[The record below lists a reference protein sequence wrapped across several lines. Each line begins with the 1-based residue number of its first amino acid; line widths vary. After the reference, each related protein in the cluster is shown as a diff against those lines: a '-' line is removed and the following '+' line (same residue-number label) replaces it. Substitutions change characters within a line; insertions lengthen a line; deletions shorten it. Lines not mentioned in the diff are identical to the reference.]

1 MSTTSNMVIDND
13 ILPDPSTKAFYSSL
27 FQSFSLIFL
36 SEIADR
42 TFILVL
48 IYSMKMHWLPLILD
62 SLGAMFFMNIL
73 AIAVGC
79 MVPLLFVKSIV
90 DWIGFCC
97 FLGFGLLNLHEGF
110 TKESKTVS
118 EEFKEEINTNNDQY
132 SRLNEANEENKAGK
146 SLGGLCVELFT
157 FLVLSELGD
166 KSQIATITIAAVY
179 NTYGVIIGTTLAY
192 FGTILIAT
200 FIGHSIGHYI
210 TERMMCIVGGFLFL
224 AFALEILISKLF
236 L

>member
-1 MSTTSNMVIDND
+1 MIDND
-13 ILPDPSTKAFYSSL
+13 IVPDPSTKAFYSSL
-27 FQSFSLIFL
+27 FQSFSIIFL

-79 MVPLLFVKSIV
+79 MVPLLFVKGIV
-90 DWIGFCC
+90 DWIGFGC
-97 FLGFGLLNLHEGF
+97 FLGFGILNIYEGF
-110 TKESKTVS
+110 TKESRTVS
-118 EEFKEEINTNNDQY
+118 EEFKEEINTNDDQY
-132 SRLNEANEENKAGK
+132 SKLNEIEGENKTGK

-166 KSQIATITIAAVY
+166 KSEIATITIAAVY

-200 FIGHSIGHYI
+200 FIGCSIGHYI
-210 TERMMCIVGGFLFL
+210 TEKMMLIIGGFVFL